1 MRRSSQ
7 AFFQKLGSKMK
18 LNQLAKTDLR
28 LLATIVVI
36 AFVVSIFASWVWF
49 DGTEQP
55 ALDAVVPLVA
65 G

>member
-1 MRRSSQ
+1 
-7 AFFQKLGSKMK
+7 MK

-55 ALDAVVPLVA
+55 ALDAVVPLVT